1 MTRAEINRKL
11 LLLGLSP
18 KHKGFHH
25 LSEILFNMST
35 DSLRKSP
42 EEMIRI
48 VSESK
53 RVNLRQI
60 ASSMRYAICYAWD
73 VSNGEIHKVF
83 PNYDAA
89 PTLTEFLYVF
99 MWELET

>member
-11 LLLGLSP
+11 LFFGLSP
-18 KHKGFHH
+18 KH
-25 LSEILFNMST
+25 N
-35 DSLRKSP
+35 LRKSP

-48 VSESK
+48 VSESR
-53 RVNLRQI
+53 RVALRQI
-60 ASSMRYAICYAWD
+60 ASSMRYAIRYAWD